1 MKYLH
6 KFNSAAEFEAAYNGN
21 DYIEPWVSLTIDAVN
36 DVNKV
41 DYNKQPVVEEY
52 DIEIDSNG
60 QSDCAGQE
68 ILSMSTNVGP
78 YQIIEDSGYMY
89 TVTNSN
95 LTTNPLPTLKVKVVN
110 GPNNSDGVYE
120 CEYFDNGGNHTWE
133 YSISDDPF
141 MAVHVNAFNNDGI
154 WELQAYLTEGC

>member
-52 DIEIDSNG
+52 DIEIDCNG
-60 QSDCAGQE
+60 EATCVGQE
-68 ILSMSTNVGP
+68 ILSMSSRVGP
-78 YQIIEDSGYMY
+78 YDDVEAY
-89 TVTNSN
+89 TYSTTNPN

-120 CEYFDNGGNHTWE
+120 CEYFDNDGNHTWE

-141 MAVHVNAFNNDGI
+141 MAVRVDVFNDDGA
-154 WELQAYLTEGC
+154 WQLQAYLTEGC